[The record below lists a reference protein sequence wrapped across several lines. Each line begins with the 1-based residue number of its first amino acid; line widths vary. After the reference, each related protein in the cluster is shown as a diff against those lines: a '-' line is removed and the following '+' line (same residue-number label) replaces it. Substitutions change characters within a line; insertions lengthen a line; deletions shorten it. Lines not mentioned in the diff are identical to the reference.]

1 MKIMNCWK
9 WAIAP
14 PLILASPSSRPC
26 VTVTP
31 ADIDYPE
38 DLPVSQRRDEI
49 LVALRRHQVVIVCG
63 ETGSGKTT
71 QLPKMALQV
80 ALEREAARAQTVGQ
94 GVRAATPPA
103 GDRGPRRP
111 RLTGCTQPRRI
122 AARSIA
128 SRLGVELK
136 NPDLV
141 GFKVRFTDTSKPGAR
156 LKVMTDGILLAE
168 TRSDPDLRAYGTI
181 LIDEAHERSLNI
193 DFLLG
198 YLKRL
203 CKRRPDLRVIVT
215 SATIDAERFSKHYDG
230 APVIEVSGRTYP
242 VDVRYR
248 PLPKDAEDSAE
259 AVIEGIVDAVDELA
273 RVGNGDVLVFLPGE
287 REIRETAEA
296 LRKHHPPGA
305 EILPLYARL
314 SAAEQNRVFQPG
326 GARRIVLSTNV
337 AETSLT
343 VPGIRYVVDPG
354 LARVNRYSYRT
365 KVEML
370 LTERVSQASANQR
383 AGRCGRVAAGVCI
396 RLYEEEDYQSRPPF
410 SDPEI
415 ARSSLASVILRMA
428 ALRLGSVDEFPFLEP
443 PSAKAIHDGYQ
454 QLQELGAVDELRQIT
469 PLGEEMA
476 RFPLDPAI
484 GRLILAARDEQCLKE
499 VLIIASALSV
509 QDPRERPPDRASA
522 ADDAHRAFADER
534 SDFMGLLKLWNWYDD
549 KLKHKKSNRQL
560 ANDCKERFLSPLR
573 LREWRDIHGQLHAM
587 LAEIGLRENQQPGSF
602 EQIHRALLAG
612 LLGNIG
618 VKTDTPGEY
627 QGARGNKFWIFPG
640 SALHKKGGKWV
651 LAAELVETS
660 KLYARGV
667 ANIQPEWVEQVAG
680 PLLKH
685 QYVEPHWDVERGEV
699 MAWERVTL
707 FGLTLVNRRKARYGP
722 VNPTEAHEVFL
733 RQALVAGNLETPGS
747 FIRHNN
753 ALRKELEELE
763 HMSRRV
769 DVLVDDDAVHA
780 HFARVVPK
788 DICDARAFERWRKDA
803 EQKEPRALF
812 LTRDTLMR
820 HTAAAVTAQ
829 LFPRECEVDG
839 VACRYDYRFEPG
851 HPADGVTLTVPL
863 HLLNR
868 IDPHRGDWLV
878 PGLLREKLTLLIK
891 ALPKP
896 LRRVCV
902 PVPDCVTG
910 ALEVLEAGEGELL
923 PRLAAH
929 LAKSYRVEVP
939 EDAFAGAELPA
950 HLRLRYRIIDDKG
963 RELADGREL
972 PLLRAQ
978 LAEAARLTFAKADEP
993 EMERS
998 GIRSWDLGDLPAEI
1012 AFSRGGRKLTGYP
1025 ALVDEGDSVA
1035 LRLFDTAE
1043 AAAVSHRA
1051 GICRLLRLE
1060 LKDAFKQWEKT
1071 LPGFN
1076 AVAMQARMLCDADT
1090 LRDDWLAAVADR
1102 ALLGEDDPPRSQKAF
1117 NDQKQRGR
1125 TRLPAVVEAV
1135 GRVATACIGE
1145 WLAIQTAFT
1154 RPLPQP
1160 LKADLQAQL
1169 QRLVFKGFLAA
1180 TPWERLQHLPR
1191 YLKAIS
1197 RRLERFHQN
1206 PARDEQHRSAI
1217 AALWGHYE
1225 QRLARHRKAGIDD
1238 PQLQEYRW
1246 LLEELRVSLFAQE
1259 LRTPF
1264 PVSYKRLEKHWSQV
1278 RP

>member
-1 MKIMNCWK
+1 MSI
-9 WAIAP
+9 AIH
-14 PLILASPSSRPC
+14 
-26 VTVTP
+26 
-31 ADIDYPE
+31 YPE

-49 LVALRRHQVVIVCG
+49 LAALRQHQVVIVCG

-80 ALEREAARAQTVGQ
+80 ALEREAAGHAA
-94 GVRAATPPA
+94 VRQ
-103 GDRGPRRP
+103 RR
-111 RLTGCTQPRRI
+111 LIGCTQPRRI

-128 SRLGVELK
+128 SRLGVELRD
-136 NPDLV
+136 PDLV

-168 TRSDPDLRAYGTI
+168 TRSDPDLRAYGTL

-203 CKRRPDLRVIVT
+203 CVRRPDLKLIVT
-215 SATIDAERFSKHYDG
+215 SATIDAQRFSRHFEG

-242 VDVRYR
+242 VEVRYR
-248 PLPKDAEDSAE
+248 PLPKDADDSSE

-273 RVGNGDVLVFLPGE
+273 RVGDGDVLVFLPGE

-305 EILPLYARL
+305 EILPLFARL

-354 LARVNRYSYRT
+354 LARVNRYSYRN

-396 RLYEEEDYQSRPPF
+396 RLYEEEDYRTRPPF

-415 ARSSLASVILRMA
+415 ARASLASVILRMA
-428 ALRLGSVDEFPFLEP
+428 ALRLGAVEDFPFLEA
-443 PSAKAIHDGYQ
+443 PSARAIHDGYQ
-454 QLQELGAVDELRQIT
+454 QLQELGAVDEQRQIT

-476 RFPLDPAI
+476 RLPLDPAI
-484 GRLILAARDEQCLKE
+484 SRLILAARDEQCLKE
-499 VLIIASALSV
+499 VLVIAGALSV
-509 QDPRERPPDRASA
+509 QDPRERPIDRAGA

-534 SDFMGLLKLWNWYDD
+534 SDFMGLLKLWQWYDD
-549 KLKHKKSNRQL
+549 ALRHKKSNRQL
-560 ANDCKERFLSPLR
+560 ASDCKTRFLSPLR
-573 LREWRDIHGQLHAM
+573 LREWRDIHGQLHA
-587 LAEIGLRENQQPGSF
+587 LLSETGLRENQQPGTF

-618 VKTDTPGEY
+618 VKTETPGEY
-627 QGARGNKFWIFPG
+627 QGARGNRFWIFPG
-640 SALHKKGGKWV
+640 SALHRKGGKWV

-660 KLYARGV
+660 KLYARVV
-667 ANIQPEWVEQVAG
+667 ASIQPEWIEQVAA
-680 PLLKH
+680 PLLKR
-685 QYVEPHWDVERGEV
+685 QYIEPHWDAERGEV

-722 VNPTEAHEVFL
+722 VDPAEAHQIFL
-733 RQALVAGNLETPGS
+733 RQALVAGSLQTHGS
-747 FIRHNN
+747 FLRHNA
-753 ALRKELEELE
+753 ALRQELEELE

-780 HFARVVPK
+780 HFARVVPR
-788 DICDARAFERWRKDA
+788 DICDARAFERWRRDA
-803 EQKEPRALF
+803 EQKDPRILY
-812 LTRDTLMR
+812 LTRETLMR

-829 LFPRECEVDG
+829 LFPRSCRIDG
-839 VACRYDYRFEPG
+839 VECRYDYRFEPG
-851 HPADGVTLTVPL
+851 HPADGVTLSVPL

-868 IDPHRGDWLV
+868 LDAHQGEWLV
-878 PGLLREKLTLLIK
+878 PGLLREKLTLLVK
-891 ALPKP
+891 ALPKA

-902 PVPDCVTG
+902 PVPDCVTA
-910 ALEVLEAGEGELL
+910 ALEALDDGQGELL

-929 LAKSYRVEVP
+929 LSLRYRIEVS
-939 EDAFAGAELPA
+939 ASSFAGVELPA
-950 HLRLRYRIIDDKG
+950 HLRLRYRIVDDG
-963 RELADGREL
+963 GQELAEGREL
-972 PLLRAQ
+972 PALRTQ
-978 LAEAARLTFAKADEP
+978 LAEAARLTFAKSDEP

-998 GIRSWDLGDLPAEI
+998 GIRTWDLGDLPAEI
-1012 AFSRGGRKLTGYP
+1012 AFSRGGRRLVGYP
-1025 ALVDEGDSVA
+1025 ALVDEGDAVA

-1043 AAAVSHRA
+1043 AAAASHRV
-1051 GICRLLRLE
+1051 GVCRLLRLE
-1060 LKDAFKQWEKT
+1060 LRDAFRQWEKS
-1071 LPGFN
+1071 LPGFQ
-1076 AVAMQARMLCDADT
+1076 ALALQARTLCDADA
-1090 LRDDWLAAVADR
+1090 LREDWLAAVADR
-1102 ALLGEDDPPRSQKAF
+1102 ALLGEDEPPRTQLAF
-1117 NDQKQRGR
+1117 QEQKQRGR

-1135 GRVATACIGE
+1135 GRIATACIGE
-1145 WLAIQTAFT
+1145 WQAIQTALS

-1160 LKADLQAQL
+1160 LRADLQAQT
-1169 QRLVFKGFLAA
+1169 QRLVFKGFLAT
-1180 TPWERLQHLPR
+1180 TPWAHLQHLPR

-1197 RRLERFHQN
+1197 RRLERFAQN
-1206 PARDEQHRSAI
+1206 PARDEQHRSNL
-1217 AALWGHYE
+1217 AALWAQYE
-1225 QRLARHRKAGIDD
+1225 QRLARHRKAGIED
-1238 PQLQEYRW
+1238 PHLQDYRW

-1264 PVSYKRLEKHWSQV
+1264 PVSYKRLEKHWAQV

>member
-1 MKIMNCWK
+1 MS
-9 WAIAP
+9 
-14 PLILASPSSRPC
+14 PLQ
-26 VTVTP
+26 
-31 ADIDYPE
+31 IDYPE
-38 DLPVSQRRDEI
+38 DLPVSQRREEI
-49 LVALRRHQVVIVCG
+49 LAALRAHQVLIVCG

-80 ALEREAARAQTVGQ
+80 ALEAEVAREARGGSAADSAGQ
-94 GVRAATPPA
+94 GRDGGAAA
-103 GDRGPRRP
+103 GRGPRRP
-111 RLTGCTQPRRI
+111 RLIGCTQPRRI

-141 GFKVRFTDTSKPGAR
+141 GFKVRFTDNTRPTAR

-215 SATIDAERFSKHYDG
+215 SATIDAQRFSQHFGG

-242 VDVRYR
+242 VEVRYR
-248 PLPKDAEDSAE
+248 PLPKDAEDSSE

-273 RVGNGDVLVFLPGE
+273 RLGNGDVLVFLPGE

-314 SAAEQNRVFQPG
+314 SAVEQNRVFQPG

-396 RLYEEEDYQSRPPF
+396 RLYEEEDFQTRPPF
-410 SDPEI
+410 SEPEI

-428 ALRLGSVDEFPFLEP
+428 ALRLGNVDEFPFLEP
-443 PSAKAIHDGYQ
+443 PNSRAVHDGYQ
-454 QLQELGAVDELRQIT
+454 QLQELGAVDEHRQIT

-484 GRLILAARDEQCLKE
+484 SRLILAARDEHCLKE

-509 QDPRERPPDRASA
+509 QDPRERPIDRAHA

-534 SDFMGLLKLWNWYDD
+534 SDFMGLLKLWHWYDD

-560 ANDCKERFLSPLR
+560 ANDCKDRFLSPLR

-587 LAEIGLRENQQPGSF
+587 LGEMGLRENQQPGAF

-651 LAAELVETS
+651 LSAELVETS
-660 KLYARGV
+660 KLYARVV
-667 ANIQPEWVEQVAG
+667 ATIQPEWAEQVAG
-680 PLLKH
+680 PLLKR
-685 QYVEPHWDVERGEV
+685 QYIEPHWDAERGEV

-722 VNPTEAHEVFL
+722 VNPTEAHEIFL
-733 RQALVAGNLETPGS
+733 RQALVGGALETHGN
-747 FIRHNN
+747 FIKHNN

-788 DICDARAFERWRKDA
+788 EICDARAFERWRKDA
-803 EQKEPRALF
+803 EQKDPRLLY

-829 LFPRECEVDG
+829 LFPKSRQVDG
-839 VACRYDYRFEPG
+839 VECRYDYRFEPG

-868 IDPHRGDWLV
+868 IDANAGEWLV

-891 ALPKP
+891 SLPKP

-902 PVPDCVTG
+902 PVPDCVSEAMT
-910 ALEVLEAGEGELL
+910 ALEDGQGDLL
-923 PRLAAH
+923 ARLAQH
-929 LAKSYRVEVP
+929 LERRYGIEVP
-939 EDAFAGAELPA
+939 ADSWEMAELPL
-950 HLRLRYRIIDDKG
+950 HLQLRYRVIDDNG
-963 RELADGREL
+963 RELADGRRL
-972 PLLRAQ
+972 PALRAQ
-978 LAEAARLTFAKADEP
+978 LADAARLTFARADEP
-993 EMERS
+993 DMERTD
-998 GIRSWDLGDLPAEI
+998 IRSWDIGDLPESI
-1012 AFSRGGRKLTGYP
+1012 SFSRGGRQVTGYP
-1025 ALVDEGDSVA
+1025 ALAEEGGLVA
-1035 LRLFDTAE
+1035 LRLFDTPQ
-1043 AAAVSHRA
+1043 AAARSHRA
-1051 GICRLLRLE
+1051 GVRRLLRLE
-1060 LKDAFKQWEKT
+1060 LKDAFKQWEKS
-1071 LPGFN
+1071 LPDFN
-1076 AVAMQARMLCDADT
+1076 AVALQARGLYDPDA
-1090 LRDDWLAAVADR
+1090 LRDDWLAAIADR
-1102 ALLGEDDPPRSQKAF
+1102 ALLGDDEPPRTQKAF
-1117 NDQKQRGR
+1117 GEQKQRGR

-1135 GRVATACIGE
+1135 SRLAKTCIAAYASVQAA
-1145 WLAIQTAFT
+1145 LA
-1154 RPLPQP
+1154 RPLPAP
-1160 LKADLQAQL
+1160 LKADVQAQL
-1169 QRLVFKGFLAA
+1169 QRLIYRGFLAA
-1180 TPWERLQHLPR
+1180 TPWPRLQHLPR
-1191 YLKAIS
+1191 YLQAMQ
-1197 RRLERFHQN
+1197 RRLERAPQN
-1206 PARDEQHRSAI
+1206 IARDDPHRLSLQS
-1217 AALWGHYE
+1217 LWGQYQ
-1225 QRLARHRKAGIDD
+1225 QRLDKHRKAGVDD
-1238 PQLQEYRW
+1238 PMLDDYRW

-1259 LRTPF
+1259 LRTPT
-1264 PVSYKRLEKHWSQV
+1264 PVSYKRLERHWSQV
-1278 RP
+1278 KP

>member
-1 MKIMNCWK
+1 MVE
-9 WAIAP
+9 P
-14 PLILASPSSRPC
+14 ASVS
-26 VTVTP
+26 
-31 ADIDYPE
+31 IDYPE

-49 LVALRRHQVVIVCG
+49 LAALRQRQVVIVCG

-80 ALEREAARAQTVGQ
+80 ALEREVAIAAQSSNRQ
-94 GVRAATPPA
+94 PA

-111 RLTGCTQPRRI
+111 RLIGCTQPRRI
-122 AARSIA
+122 AARTIA

-168 TRSDPDLRAYGTI
+168 TRSDPDLRAYSTL

-203 CKRRPDLRVIVT
+203 CQRRPDLKVIVT
-215 SATIDAERFSKHYDG
+215 SATIDAERFSKHFDG

-242 VDVRYR
+242 VEVRYR
-248 PLPKDAEDSAE
+248 PLPKDSEDSAE

-343 VPGIRYVVDPG
+343 VPGVRYVVDPG

-396 RLYEEEDYQSRPPF
+396 RLYDEDDYQSRPPF
-410 SDPEI
+410 TDPEI

-428 ALRLGSVDEFPFLEP
+428 ALRLGDIDAFPFLEA
-443 PSAKAIHDGYQ
+443 PSSRAIHDGYQ
-454 QLQELGAVDELRQIT
+454 QLQELGAVDESRQIT

-484 GRLILAARDEQCLKE
+484 SRLILAARDEQCLKE

-509 QDPRERPPDRASA
+509 QDPRERPSDRANA

-534 SDFMGLLKLWNWYDD
+534 SDFMGLLKLWNWYEE
-549 KLKHKKSNRQL
+549 KLQYKKSNRQL
-560 ANDCKERFLSPLR
+560 TNDCKERFLSPLR

-587 LAEIGLRENQQPGSF
+587 LAETGLRENQQPGSF

-627 QGARGNKFWIFPG
+627 QGARANKFWIFPG

-651 LAAELVETS
+651 VAAELVETS

-667 ANIQPEWVEQVAG
+667 ATIQPEWIEQVAG
-680 PLLKH
+680 PLLKR
-685 QYVEPHWDVERGEV
+685 QYIEPHWDAERGEV

-722 VNPTEAHEVFL
+722 VNPTEAHEIFL
-733 RQALVAGNLETPGS
+733 RQALVAGNLETHGS
-747 FIRHNN
+747 FLRHNA
-753 ALRKELEELE
+753 ALRQELEELE

-780 HFARVVPK
+780 HFARLVPK
-788 DICDARAFERWRKDA
+788 TVCDARSFERWRKDV
-803 EQKEPRALF
+803 EQKDPRALF
-812 LTRDTLMR
+812 LQRETLMR
-820 HTAAAVTAQ
+820 HTAAAVTEQ
-829 LFPRECEVDG
+829 LFPKSLRVDG
-839 VACRYDYRFEPG
+839 VECRYDYRFEPG
-851 HPADGVTLTVPL
+851 HPTDGVTLTLPL

-868 IDPHRGDWLV
+868 IDPHQGEWLV
-878 PGLLREKLTLLIK
+878 PGLLREKLTHWIK
-891 ALPKP
+891 GLPKA

-910 ALEVLEAGEGELL
+910 ALEALDDGQGDLAA
-923 PRLAAH
+923 RLAAH
-929 LAKSYRVEVP
+929 LAKTYRVDVP
-939 EDAFAGAELPA
+939 EDTFAGIELPA
-950 HLRLRYRIIDDKG
+950 HLRLRYRVVDDKG

-972 PLLRAQ
+972 PVLRSQ

-993 EMERS
+993 AMERS
-998 GIRSWDLGDLPAEI
+998 GIRSWDFGDLPAEI
-1012 AFSRGGRKLTGYP
+1012 GFSRDGRKLVGYP
-1025 ALVDEGDSVA
+1025 ALVDEGDAVA
-1035 LRLFDTAE
+1035 LRLFDTPD
-1043 AAAVSHRA
+1043 AAGLAHRA
-1051 GICRLLRLE
+1051 GVCRLLRLE
-1060 LKDAFKQWEKT
+1060 LKDAFKQWEKS
-1071 LPGFN
+1071 LPGFTQ
-1076 AVAMQARMLCDADT
+1076 AALQARLLCDADT
-1090 LRDDWLAAVADR
+1090 LRDDWLAAIADR
-1102 ALLGEDDPPRSQKAF
+1102 ALLGDDEPPRTQRDFAE
-1117 NDQKQRGR
+1117 QKQRGR
-1125 TRLPAVVEAV
+1125 TRLPAVVDAV
-1135 GRVATACIGE
+1135 SRVAVACISE
-1145 WLAIQTAFT
+1145 WQTIQSAVS

-1160 LKADLQAQL
+1160 LKADVQAQL
-1169 QRLVFKGFLAA
+1169 QRLVCKGFLGS
-1180 TPWERLQHLPR
+1180 TPWAHLQHLPR

-1197 RRLERFHQN
+1197 RRLERVHQN
-1206 PARDEQHRSAI
+1206 AARDEQHRSAI
-1217 AALWGHYE
+1217 AALWSHYE
-1225 QRLARHRKAGIDD
+1225 QRLARHRKAGINDTA
-1238 PQLQEYRW
+1238 LTEYRW